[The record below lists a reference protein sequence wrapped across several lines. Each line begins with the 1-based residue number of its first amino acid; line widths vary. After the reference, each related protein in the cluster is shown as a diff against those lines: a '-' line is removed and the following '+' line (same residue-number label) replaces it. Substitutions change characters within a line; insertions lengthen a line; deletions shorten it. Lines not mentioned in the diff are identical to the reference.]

1 MGRNGAFGGS
11 AVLWAL
17 LAAHVAM
24 AFEPVSVGIAI
35 GAVSLTGY
43 LSYSDWYCRF
53 TECCREDR
61 PLNASGRCLRGA
73 GGRAGGD
80 PLGRSRHTCAGLAM
94 AAGELKAA
102 GTAVRPVGRAPPSRK
117 PAFGSCIFSEPAGV
131 AGKLAWSSAAR
142 WLFPG
147 WKNPSSFLVG
157 HCHLGV

>member
-1 MGRNGAFGGS
+1 MGRIGAFGGS

-73 GGRAGGD
+73 GGRAGTHSAD
-80 PLGRSRHTCAGLAM
+80 LATP
-94 AAGELKAA
+94 AQAL
-102 GTAVRPVGRAPPSRK
+102 RWPP
-117 PAFGSCIFSEPAGV
+117 GS
-131 AGKLAWSSAAR
+131 
-142 WLFPG
+142 
-147 WKNPSSFLVG
+147 
-157 HCHLGV
+157 